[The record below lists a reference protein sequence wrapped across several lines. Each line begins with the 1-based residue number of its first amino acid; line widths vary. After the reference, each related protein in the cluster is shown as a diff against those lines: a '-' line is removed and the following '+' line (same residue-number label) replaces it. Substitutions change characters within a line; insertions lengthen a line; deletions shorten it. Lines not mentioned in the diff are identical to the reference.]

1 MHHRR
6 STGSRDREREQ
17 EAWAA
22 DLRAYRTQIQQEREL
37 EAVQGLQE
45 LGEGLVQTV
54 VRALPAPNAPPRAPV
69 DQGRQLDNML
79 EGRYYVGLEYVL
91 PAMVPP
97 RLVPEIK
104 AASALCRIKRGLQKM
119 VQKVKGKGKE
129 KK

>member
-22 DLRAYRTQIQQEREL
+22 DLRAYITQIQQEREL

-45 LGEGLVQTV
+45 LG
-54 VRALPAPNAPPRAPV
+54 
-69 DQGRQLDNML
+69 DML
-79 EGRYYVGLEYVL
+79 EGRGYVRGPGYVL